1 MKIGIDFMG
10 GSFAL
15 QSTIEGLIF
24 THNDINPT
32 IQLCLYYKKKIITP
46 LLTKYKAFPQ
56 EFEIIQIP

>member
-1 MKIGIDFMG
+1 MG